1 MGHLHQDTGKYGLF
15 QYLSMSPAGRPEFLR
30 CAAAMLQEVAG
41 WTALLYERKMRRQN
55 VISSPCMEQSYR
67 EAEVEFAVSAIET
80 AAAKAGVTGDVIYQ
94 ALAAEDGIREFLL
107 PSFEALNRESIDRIA
122 DEVLLWLRSRNTSLT
137 RKI

>member
-1 MGHLHQDTGKYGLF
+1 
-15 QYLSMSPAGRPEFLR
+15 
-30 CAAAMLQEVAG
+30 
-41 WTALLYERKMRRQN
+41 
-55 VISSPCMEQSYR
+55 MEQSYR

-107 PSFEALNRESIDRIA
+107 PGFEALNRESIDRIA